1 MSYVFRSGDLPKL
14 DLQVDRGVDFKA
26 WKTQWNAYISLSG
39 LKEQAAA
46 KQVQALTLCFS
57 RETLT
62 VVDNLGLTD
71 EQRGDAAR
79 IVEAIQQ
86 YVEGQINESVER
98 RTFRRRTQQ
107 PGETFDDFLIALRE
121 LAKTCKFC
129 SDECTQKNI
138 RDQII
143 EGLIDGDTVEV
154 LLREKDLTLE
164 TTITKCRGQE
174 AAKRQRAEIT
184 SRNMEAIAV
193 IRRPRSADKATTQPR
208 VCPGCGANFHQGGR
222 RQCPAYNLTCH
233 LCKRVGHF
241 ARVCR
246 ARPEQ
251 QGPPEVAPQL
261 QPPTKTVHAITAEGL
276 P

>member
-107 PGETFDDFLIALRE
+107 PGETFDDFLVALRE
-121 LAKTCKFC
+121 LERHANSAPTNAPRRTFETRSSRASLMATQSRSSSERKT
-129 SDECTQKNI
+129 
-138 RDQII
+138 
-143 EGLIDGDTVEV
+143 
-154 LLREKDLTLE
+154 
-164 TTITKCRGQE
+164 
-174 AAKRQRAEIT
+174 
-184 SRNMEAIAV
+184 
-193 IRRPRSADKATTQPR
+193 
-208 VCPGCGANFHQGGR
+208 
-222 RQCPAYNLTCH
+222 
-233 LCKRVGHF
+233 
-241 ARVCR
+241 
-246 ARPEQ
+246 
-251 QGPPEVAPQL
+251 
-261 QPPTKTVHAITAEGL
+261 
-276 P
+276 

>member
-1 MSYVFRSGDLPKL
+1 MTGQKLLEQMSYVFRSGDLPKL

-26 WKTQWNAYISLSG
+26 WKTQLNAYISLSG

-71 EQRGDAAR
+71 ERGDAAR
-79 IVEAIQQ
+79 IVEAIHQ
-86 YVEGQINESVER
+86 YVEGHINESVER

-107 PGETFDDFLIALRE
+107 LGETFDDFLVALRE

-174 AAKRQRAEIT
+174 GAKRQWAEIT

-193 IRRPRSADKATTQPR
+193 I
-208 VCPGCGANFHQGGR
+208 
-222 RQCPAYNLTCH
+222 
-233 LCKRVGHF
+233 
-241 ARVCR
+241 
-246 ARPEQ
+246 
-251 QGPPEVAPQL
+251 
-261 QPPTKTVHAITAEGL
+261 
-276 P
+276 

>member
-107 PGETFDDFLIALRE
+107 PGETFDDFLVALRE

-143 EGLIDGDTVEV
+143 EGLIDVDTVEV
-154 LLREKDLTLE
+154 LRERDLTLE

-193 IRRPRSADKATTQPR
+193 SNAHGQ
-208 VCPGCGANFHQGGR
+208 
-222 RQCPAYNLTCH
+222 
-233 LCKRVGHF
+233 
-241 ARVCR
+241 
-246 ARPEQ
+246 
-251 QGPPEVAPQL
+251 
-261 QPPTKTVHAITAEGL
+261 PTKQRHNPASAQAVGQTFIRGAAGNAQPMKTNWPLRKGL
-276 P
+276 